1 MRFYSLV
8 TFEYHCSFP
17 SFVSITKEKIFI
29 LTSLLSLF
37 IPIGHSLTRN
47 FLKEP
52 FKKLGVYRKNSLT
65 TFHYKYTKNCNSSLK
80 NLISLAPISRVSL
93 FLIHYTNFILI
104 LTSHAICRS
113 SDQPQTIKNSFG
125 GGKKKI
131 KPRTDTVTNGDLL
144 KIRRAYRQVTNDKRM
159 QSECG
164 KQILSGVNVATGHQR
179 EISRVNGPT

>member
-1 MRFYSLV
+1 M
-8 TFEYHCSFP
+8 
-17 SFVSITKEKIFI
+17 KE
-29 LTSLLSLF
+29 S
-37 IPIGHSLTRN
+37 
-47 FLKEP
+47 

-93 FLIHYTNFILI
+93 FLIHYSYTNQ
-104 LTSHAICRS
+104 SCRS
-113 SDQPQTIKNSFG
+113 SDEPQTIKNSFG

>member
-1 MRFYSLV
+1 M
-8 TFEYHCSFP
+8 
-17 SFVSITKEKIFI
+17 
-29 LTSLLSLF
+29 
-37 IPIGHSLTRN
+37 
-47 FLKEP
+47 KEP

-65 TFHYKYTKNCNSSLK
+65 TFHYKYTKNCDSSLK

-93 FLIHYTNFILI
+93 FLIHYSYTNQSCNLQV
-104 LTSHAICRS
+104 LRPTSN
-113 SDQPQTIKNSFG
+113 DQKFLWW
-125 GGKKKI
+125 GKKKN
-131 KPRTDTVTNGDLL
+131 KTTDRRVTNGDLL